1 VKGGAGDE
9 TWVRVQ
15 ANSTAASAA
24 PVPQQ
29 AAVRVRLV
37 VFEAIALAVAVNLV
51 DLTAIS
57 GAHRASTKCLSY
69 LFDLELIAAVR
80 RRVRVRRV
88 LLAGVKQQREREIE
102 RDWERDWEREIERL
116 REIEREIE
124 IEREEIQTCPTP

>member
-1 VKGGAGDE
+1 
-9 TWVRVQ
+9 VRVQ

-69 LFDLELIAAVR
+69 LFDLELVAAVR

-88 LLAGVKQQREREIE
+88 LLAGVKQQRERERLRE
-102 RDWERDWEREIERL
+102 RLRERGRERERERERERL
-116 REIEREIE
+116 REIERERLREGERGRE
-124 IEREEIQTCPTP
+124 IETCPTP